1 MVLVD
6 GSLLAPSFGS
16 ADFTSVSSAIK
27 MIQELRLC
35 VTRVTEQLS
44 NGMKKPGQKD
54 TQTKEKLFLFD
65 LQKSLLAV
73 NTHMRFGIWK
83 CL

>member
-1 MVLVD
+1 MWYNAGGDTV
-6 GSLLAPSFGS
+6 FS
-16 ADFTSVSSAIK
+16 AKMATEVVAQVSSAIK

-44 NGMKKPGQKD
+44 NGMKKPSQKD

-73 NTHMRFGIWK
+73 NTHMR
-83 CL
+83 